1 MKKLLLILLLLFPLV
16 VSSKTLVIF
25 HTSDTH
31 GFFYPQNKIG
41 GFAALKNVIN
51 HEKKPFLLLDS
62 GDFANGTAE
71 AKFSRGAKVVQLMNA
86 VGYSAVTIGN
96 HEFDFKDAGITALI
110 QESKFS
116 ILAANLR
123 EKATGLLPAGVQA
136 ARVFNVDGIKVAV
149 IGLANNHPS
158 QPTQKYTF
166 IKPLTALSK
175 ALQEVE
181 KQNPAV
187 VILIVH
193 DSFVDYQHDILPYMG
208 QIAKRFPGRVQVVLG
223 GHAHKIV
230 NEYLESTLYV
240 ESGAHLEAVSK
251 ITVNVDDETGKFLS
265 AQAKLISLNVDEVGQ
280 DKTVAKLAEELREP
294 GLDNEVAVI
303 TKRLSK
309 KPILPNTLDGELDD
323 WLADEGRK
331 ITKTE
336 IFIHNTGGTRMDL
349 LPGSLTRRQLID
361 LFPFNDVLISMEV
374 PGYTLKK
381 FIKSGLVPWNKYTYS
396 GITVSF
402 DKIGPNRVKNLQ
414 IKINGKPLEKRQ
426 IYRVG
431 TNSYI
436 ARQALFTDLPQK
448 QVGNQK
454 VSQLIEQ
461 ALSSG
466 ELFTPQ
472 TGRITYQQK

>member
-1 MKKLLLILLLLFPLV
+1 MKKLLLILVLLFPLV
-16 VSSKTLVIF
+16 VSAKTLVIF

-41 GFAALKNVIN
+41 GFAALKSVIN

-71 AKFSRGAKVVQLMNA
+71 AKFSRGAKAVQLMNA

-181 KQNPAV
+181 KQDPAV
-187 VILIVH
+187 LIVIVH

-208 QIAKRFPGRVQVVLG
+208 QIAKHFPGRVQVVLG

-349 LPGSLTRRQLID
+349 LPGSLPRRQLID

>member
-71 AKFSRGAKVVQLMNA
+71 AKFSRGAKAVQLMNA

-181 KQNPAV
+181 KQDPAV
-187 VILIVH
+187 VIVIVH

-208 QIAKRFPGRVQVVLG
+208 QIAKHFPGRVQVVLG

-251 ITVNVDDETGKFLS
+251 ITVNVNDETGKFLS

-472 TGRITYQQK
+472 TGRITYRQK

>member
-71 AKFSRGAKVVQLMNA
+71 AKFSRGAKAVQLMNA

-181 KQNPAV
+181 KQDPAV
-187 VILIVH
+187 LIVIVH

-208 QIAKRFPGRVQVVLG
+208 QIAKHFPGRVQVVLG

-309 KPILPNTLDGELDD
+309 KPILSNTLDGELDD

-336 IFIHNTGGTRMDL
+336 IFIHNTGGARMDL

-361 LFPFNDVLISMEV
+361 LFPFNDVLISMDV
-374 PGYTLKK
+374 PGYTLQK

>member
-71 AKFSRGAKVVQLMNA
+71 AKFSRGAKAVQLMNA

-181 KQNPAV
+181 KQDPAV
-187 VILIVH
+187 LIVIVH

-208 QIAKRFPGRVQVVLG
+208 QIAKHFPGRVQVVLG

-374 PGYTLKK
+374 PGYTLQK

-396 GITVSF
+396 GITVFF

>member
-1 MKKLLLILLLLFPLV
+1 M
-16 VSSKTLVIF
+16 
-25 HTSDTH
+25 
-31 GFFYPQNKIG
+31 
-41 GFAALKNVIN
+41 
-51 HEKKPFLLLDS
+51 
-62 GDFANGTAE
+62 
-71 AKFSRGAKVVQLMNA
+71 
-86 VGYSAVTIGN
+86 
-96 HEFDFKDAGITALI
+96 
-110 QESKFS
+110 
-116 ILAANLR
+116 
-123 EKATGLLPAGVQA
+123 
-136 ARVFNVDGIKVAV
+136 
-149 IGLANNHPS
+149 
-158 QPTQKYTF
+158 
-166 IKPLTALSK
+166 
-175 ALQEVE
+175 
-181 KQNPAV
+181 
-187 VILIVH
+187 
-193 DSFVDYQHDILPYMG
+193 
-208 QIAKRFPGRVQVVLG
+208 
-223 GHAHKIV
+223 
-230 NEYLESTLYV
+230 
-240 ESGAHLEAVSK
+240 
-251 ITVNVDDETGKFLS
+251 
-265 AQAKLISLNVDEVGQ
+265 DEVGQ

-374 PGYTLKK
+374 PGYTLQK

>member
-71 AKFSRGAKVVQLMNA
+71 AKFSRGAKAVQLMNA

-181 KQNPAV
+181 KQDPAV
-187 VILIVH
+187 LIVIVH

-208 QIAKRFPGRVQVVLG
+208 QIAKHFPGRVQVVLG

-381 FIKSGLVPWNKYTYS
+381 FIKSGLVPWNKYAYS

-436 ARQALFTDLPQK
+436 ARQALFMDLPQK

-466 ELFTPQ
+466 ELFTPP
-472 TGRITYQQK
+472 TGRITYRQK

>member
-71 AKFSRGAKVVQLMNA
+71 AKFSRGAKAVQLMNA

-181 KQNPAV
+181 KQDPAV
-187 VILIVH
+187 LIVIVH

-208 QIAKRFPGRVQVVLG
+208 QIAKHFPGRVQVVLG

-294 GLDNEVAVI
+294 GLDNDVAVI

-374 PGYTLKK
+374 PGYTLQK

-472 TGRITYQQK
+472 TGRITYRQK

>member
-71 AKFSRGAKVVQLMNA
+71 AKFSRGAKAVQLMNA

-181 KQNPAV
+181 KQDPAV
-187 VILIVH
+187 VIVIVH

-374 PGYTLKK
+374 PGYTLQK

-472 TGRITYQQK
+472 TGRITYRQK

>member
-71 AKFSRGAKVVQLMNA
+71 AKFSRGAKAVQLMNA

-149 IGLANNHPS
+149 IGLANIHPS

-181 KQNPAV
+181 KQDPAV
-187 VILIVH
+187 LIVIVH

-208 QIAKRFPGRVQVVLG
+208 QIAKHFPGRVQVVLG

>member
-71 AKFSRGAKVVQLMNA
+71 AKFSRGAKAVQLMNA

-175 ALQEVE
+175 ALREVE

-187 VILIVH
+187 VIVIVH

-265 AQAKLISLNVDEVGQ
+265 AQAKLISLNVDEMGQ

-294 GLDNEVAVI
+294 GLDNEVAMI

>member
-71 AKFSRGAKVVQLMNA
+71 AKFSRGAKAVQLMNA

-110 QESKFS
+110 KESKFS

-181 KQNPAV
+181 KQDPAV
-187 VILIVH
+187 VIVIVH

-208 QIAKRFPGRVQVVLG
+208 QIAKHFPGRVQVVLG

>member
-71 AKFSRGAKVVQLMNA
+71 AKFSRGAKAVQLMNA

-181 KQNPAV
+181 KQDPAV
-187 VILIVH
+187 VIVIVH

-208 QIAKRFPGRVQVVLG
+208 QIAKHFPGRVQVVLG

-240 ESGAHLEAVSK
+240 ESGEHLEAVSK

>member
-71 AKFSRGAKVVQLMNA
+71 AKFSRGAKAVQLMNA

-110 QESKFS
+110 QKSKFS
-116 ILAANLR
+116 IWAANLR

-181 KQNPAV
+181 KQDPAV
-187 VILIVH
+187 LIVIVH

-208 QIAKRFPGRVQVVLG
+208 QIAKHFPGRVQVVLG

-361 LFPFNDVLISMEV
+361 LFPFNDVLISVEV

-472 TGRITYQQK
+472 TGRITYRQK

>member
-71 AKFSRGAKVVQLMNA
+71 AKFSRGAKAVQLMNA

-123 EKATGLLPAGVQA
+123 EKATGLLPAGAQA

-181 KQNPAV
+181 KQDPAV
-187 VILIVH
+187 VIVIVH

-374 PGYTLKK
+374 PGYTLQK

>member
-1 MKKLLLILLLLFPLV
+1 MKKLLLILVLLFPLV
-16 VSSKTLVIF
+16 VSAKTLVIF

-41 GFAALKNVIN
+41 GFAALKSVIN

-71 AKFSRGAKVVQLMNA
+71 AKFSRGAKAVQLMNA

-110 QESKFS
+110 QESKFP

-181 KQNPAV
+181 KQDPAV
-187 VILIVH
+187 LIVIVH

-361 LFPFNDVLISMEV
+361 LFPFNDVLISMDV

-472 TGRITYQQK
+472 TGRITYRQK

>member
-71 AKFSRGAKVVQLMNA
+71 AKFSRGAKAVQLMNA

-187 VILIVH
+187 VIVIVH

-374 PGYTLKK
+374 PGYTLQK

>member
-71 AKFSRGAKVVQLMNA
+71 AKFSRGAKAVQLMNA

-123 EKATGLLPAGVQA
+123 EKATGLLPTGVQA

-181 KQNPAV
+181 KQDPAV
-187 VILIVH
+187 LIVIVH

-336 IFIHNTGGTRMDL
+336 IFIHNTGSTRMDL

>member
-71 AKFSRGAKVVQLMNA
+71 AKFSRGAKAVQLMNA

-181 KQNPAV
+181 KQDPAV
-187 VILIVH
+187 LIVIVH

-208 QIAKRFPGRVQVVLG
+208 QIAKHFPGRVQVVLG

-361 LFPFNDVLISMEV
+361 LFPFNDVLISMDV

>member
-71 AKFSRGAKVVQLMNA
+71 AKFSRGAKAVQLMNA

-181 KQNPAV
+181 KQDPAV
-187 VILIVH
+187 LIVIVH

-208 QIAKRFPGRVQVVLG
+208 QIAKHFPGRVQVVLG

-472 TGRITYQQK
+472 TGRIPYRQK

>member
-71 AKFSRGAKVVQLMNA
+71 AKFSRGAKAVQLMNA

-96 HEFDFKDAGITALI
+96 HEFDFKDAGITAFI

-181 KQNPAV
+181 KQDPAV
-187 VILIVH
+187 VIVIVH

-208 QIAKRFPGRVQVVLG
+208 QIAKHFPGRVQVVLG

-472 TGRITYQQK
+472 TGRITYRQK

>member
-71 AKFSRGAKVVQLMNA
+71 AKFSRGAKAVQLMNA

-96 HEFDFKDAGITALI
+96 HEFDFKDAGIAVLI
-110 QESKFS
+110 QESKFP

-136 ARVFNVDGIKVAV
+136 AHVFNVDGIKVAV

-187 VILIVH
+187 VIVIVH

-208 QIAKRFPGRVQVVLG
+208 QIAKHFPGRVQVVLG

-251 ITVNVDDETGKFLS
+251 ITVNLDDETGKFLS

>member
-71 AKFSRGAKVVQLMNA
+71 AKFSRGAKAVQLMNA

-110 QESKFS
+110 QKPKFS

-181 KQNPAV
+181 KQDPAV
-187 VILIVH
+187 VIVIVH

-208 QIAKRFPGRVQVVLG
+208 QIAKHFPGRVQVVLG

-294 GLDNEVAVI
+294 GLDNGVAVI

-374 PGYTLKK
+374 PGYTLQK

>member
-71 AKFSRGAKVVQLMNA
+71 AKFSRGAKAVQLMNA

-181 KQNPAV
+181 KQDPAV
-187 VILIVH
+187 LIVIVH

-309 KPILPNTLDGELDD
+309 RPILPNTLDGELDD

-336 IFIHNTGGTRMDL
+336 IFIHNTGGTRIDL

-374 PGYTLKK
+374 PGYTLQK

-466 ELFTPQ
+466 ELFAPQ
-472 TGRITYQQK
+472 TGRITYRQK

>member
-1 MKKLLLILLLLFPLV
+1 M
-16 VSSKTLVIF
+16 
-25 HTSDTH
+25 
-31 GFFYPQNKIG
+31 
-41 GFAALKNVIN
+41 IN

-71 AKFSRGAKVVQLMNA
+71 AKFSRGAKAVQLMNA

-175 ALQEVE
+175 ALREVE

-187 VILIVH
+187 VIVIVH

-309 KPILPNTLDGELDD
+309 RPILPNTLDGELDD

-374 PGYTLKK
+374 PGYTLQK

>member
-71 AKFSRGAKVVQLMNA
+71 AKFSRGAKAVQLMNA

-181 KQNPAV
+181 KQDPAV
-187 VILIVH
+187 LIVIVH

-208 QIAKRFPGRVQVVLG
+208 QIANHFPGRVQVVLG

-396 GITVSF
+396 GITVFF

-472 TGRITYQQK
+472 TGRITYRQK